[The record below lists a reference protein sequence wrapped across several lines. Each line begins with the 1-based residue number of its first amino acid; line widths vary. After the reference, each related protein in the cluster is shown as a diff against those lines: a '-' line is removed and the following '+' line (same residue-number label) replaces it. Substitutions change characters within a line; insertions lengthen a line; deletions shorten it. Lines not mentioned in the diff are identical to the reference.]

1 MGACASIHKDPESNM
16 KFRLSVGSKTE
27 NLVIPSPVK
36 DKPTV
41 NGNFPIADG
50 GLKSQWSTSQPPPT
64 VRDIADG
71 ISRWSSSANSESL
84 NAGGPEYLMDDQLQK
99 FISFCDS
106 AGKIEY
112 KFLCSKEETF
122 FDSQPWLDSDCDDD
136 FVSVNGDFT
145 PSRGSTP
152 VHHGFSAGPPQLDKA
167 HFDAKTPGSK
177 PPPKRLSELFRESF
191 QKNKEVGEQNIISNQ
206 NGVNGKTEAKSPK
219 FGLPPR
225 SANSTPFASG
235 ANSLCSTER
244 TPTIGDYVIEKEEP
258 MGSMRCCIPRV
269 LSSRSFSGRKTP
281 PRSIG

>member
-1 MGACASIHKDPESNM
+1 MGACVSIHKNPESNM
-16 KFRLSVGSKTE
+16 KFRLSLGSKTE

-64 VRDIADG
+64 VRDIG
-71 ISRWSSSANSESL
+71 
-84 NAGGPEYLMDDQLQK
+84 
-99 FISFCDS
+99 
-106 AGKIEY
+106 
-112 KFLCSKEETF
+112 SKEEAF

-152 VHHGFSAGPPQLDKA
+152 VHHSFSAGPPRLDKA
-167 HFDAKTPGSK
+167 HFDAKTPDSK
-177 PPPKRLSELFRESF
+177 PTPSPKKRLSELFRESF
-191 QKNKEVGEQNIISNQ
+191 QKNEEVGEQNIISNQ

-235 ANSLCSTER
+235 ANSVCSTER

-258 MGSMRCCIPRV
+258 MGSMRCCIPGV
-269 LSSRSFSGRKTP
+269 LSSRGFSGRKTP